1 MLRKSVVILA
11 MLLSSMAIQTFALE
25 LGAVSVE
32 SSLNQP
38 LIARIEILDLGDTRL
53 QDVVV
58 QMASV
63 DGFERFNI
71 DRVAFLASIRFLVD
85 ASGQD
90 NYVMLRSDQI
100 AEEANLTFVL
110 DTRWPNGRSLT
121 EHSVILSSQIFQDQN
136 ADIVRQNQQVVDAQ
150 PLATPAVA
158 APDQEERT
166 SGQLSIITTDPD
178 TIGARSAATESVALD
193 RRIVELENLLTL
205 RQEEA
210 DRARIEREELDSRLA
225 DLEAQIDASQEIIR
239 LQDMQ
244 LAQLQAQLAEAAA
257 LAAAE
262 AARAPRLPTTQA
274 SLTSNLMRILSGNTM
289 MVLLGAGLVILLLV
303 IFLLRRNKVIS
314 SNIEDFD
321 ELAEKEFP
329 SDPIGRD
336 INNLARVA
344 DRKME
349 SEDNASVSEA
359 NELVSKMQIDE
370 AVTSNDEEN
379 LNAEGTAAEEMPVA
393 YSDSFGQ
400 KEKES
405 TVDRR
410 EILDGF
416 DDNLEIDI
424 DENKSEL
431 SVIEVENDISSLGFL
446 SEDDELE
453 IGFTEEVEEVD
464 LLSGAE
470 ETATKLE
477 LAYAYQKMGD
487 AYGAKEILQEVVKEG
502 TDEQAR
508 EAEALISSLDK
519 FVE

>member
-136 ADIVRQNQQVVDAQ
+136 ADIVRQNQQAVDAQ

-262 AARAPRLPTTQA
+262 AAIAARLPTTQA
-274 SLTSNLMRILSGNTM
+274 SLTSNLMRILSSNTM
-289 MVLLGAGLVILLLV
+289 MVLLGVGLVILLLV
-303 IFLLRRNKVIS
+303 VFLLRRSKAVS
-314 SNIEDFD
+314 SDIEDFD
-321 ELAEKEFP
+321 ELVEKEFP
-329 SDPIGRD
+329 SDPTGQD
-336 INNLARVA
+336 IDKLAGAA

-349 SEDNASVSEA
+349 SEENASVTEA
-359 NELVSKMQIDE
+359 NELTSKMEIDE
-370 AVTSNDEEN
+370 TGPSNDEKKIN
-379 LNAEGTAAEEMPVA
+379 IEGTVAKEQPAA
-393 YSDSFGQ
+393 YS
-400 KEKES
+400 
-405 TVDRR
+405 
-410 EILDGF
+410 DGF
-416 DDNLEIDI
+416 DDNLEIDT

-431 SVIEVENDISSLGFL
+431 NVIEVENDISSLGFL

-453 IGFTEEVEEVD
+453 IGLTDEVEEVD
-464 LLSGAE
+464 LLSGADE
-470 ETATKLE
+470 AATKLE

-487 AYGAKEILQEVVKEG
+487 AGGAKEILQEVIKEG

-508 EAEALISSLDK
+508 EAEQLMISLDQL
-519 FVE
+519 VE

>member
-38 LIARIEILDLGDTRL
+38 LIVRIEILELGDTRL

-58 QMASV
+58 RMASA
-63 DGFERFNI
+63 DDFERFNI
-71 DRVAFLASIRFLVD
+71 DRIAFLASIRFLVD

-90 NYVMLRSDQI
+90 NYVMLRSGQI
-100 AEEANLTFVL
+100 AEGANLSFVL

-121 EHSVILSSQIFQDQN
+121 EHSVTLSPQIFQDQN
-136 ADIVRQNQQVVDAQ
+136 ADVVRQNQQAVDVQ
-150 PLATPAVA
+150 PLTTPAVA
-158 APDQEERT
+158 APDQKERI
-166 SGQLSIITTDPD
+166 SGQLSIITTDSD
-178 TIGARSAATESVALD
+178 TVGARSAATESVALD

-210 DRARIEREELDSRLA
+210 DRAKIEREELDSRLA
-225 DLEAQIDASQEIIR
+225 ALEAQIDASQEIIR

-257 LAAAE
+257 LAATE
-262 AARAPRLPTTQA
+262 AAIAPQLPTTQA

-289 MVLLGAGLVILLLV
+289 MVLLGAGFVILLLV
-303 IFLLRRNKVIS
+303 IFLLRRNKAIS
-314 SNIEDFD
+314 PDIEDFD

-329 SDPIGRD
+329 SGPTGQH

-344 DRKME
+344 DRKMG
-349 SEDNASVSEA
+349 SEDNAGVSEA
-359 NELVSKMQIDE
+359 NELLRKMQIDE
-370 AVTSNDEEN
+370 AVTSNEEGK
-379 LNAEGTAAEEMPVA
+379 LDIEGTAVEEMPAA
-393 YSDSFGQ
+393 YSGGFDQ

-405 TVDRR
+405 TVDIR

-416 DDNLEIDI
+416 DDNLEINAG
-424 DENKSEL
+424 ENKSEL
-431 SVIEVENDISSLGFL
+431 NVIEVENDISSLGFL

-453 IGFTEEVEEVD
+453 IGLIEEVKEVD
-464 LLSGAE
+464 LLSGAD

-487 AYGAKEILQEVVKEG
+487 TDGAKEILQEVVKEG

-508 EAEALISSLDK
+508 EAEQLMISLDQL
-519 FVE
+519 VE

>member
-1 MLRKSVVILA
+1 
-11 MLLSSMAIQTFALE
+11 
-25 LGAVSVE
+25 
-32 SSLNQP
+32 
-38 LIARIEILDLGDTRL
+38 
-53 QDVVV
+53 
-58 QMASV
+58 
-63 DGFERFNI
+63 
-71 DRVAFLASIRFLVD
+71 
-85 ASGQD
+85 
-90 NYVMLRSDQI
+90 
-100 AEEANLTFVL
+100 
-110 DTRWPNGRSLT
+110 
-121 EHSVILSSQIFQDQN
+121 
-136 ADIVRQNQQVVDAQ
+136 
-150 PLATPAVA
+150 
-158 APDQEERT
+158 
-166 SGQLSIITTDPD
+166 
-178 TIGARSAATESVALD
+178 
-193 RRIVELENLLTL
+193 
-205 RQEEA
+205 
-210 DRARIEREELDSRLA
+210 
-225 DLEAQIDASQEIIR
+225 
-239 LQDMQ
+239 
-244 LAQLQAQLAEAAA
+244 
-257 LAAAE
+257 
-262 AARAPRLPTTQA
+262 
-274 SLTSNLMRILSGNTM
+274 M

>member
-136 ADIVRQNQQVVDAQ
+136 ADIVRQNQQAVDAQ

-303 IFLLRRNKVIS
+303 IFLLRRN
-314 SNIEDFD
+314 
-321 ELAEKEFP
+321 
-329 SDPIGRD
+329 
-336 INNLARVA
+336 
-344 DRKME
+344 
-349 SEDNASVSEA
+349 
-359 NELVSKMQIDE
+359 
-370 AVTSNDEEN
+370 
-379 LNAEGTAAEEMPVA
+379 
-393 YSDSFGQ
+393 
-400 KEKES
+400 
-405 TVDRR
+405 
-410 EILDGF
+410 
-416 DDNLEIDI
+416 
-424 DENKSEL
+424 
-431 SVIEVENDISSLGFL
+431 
-446 SEDDELE
+446 
-453 IGFTEEVEEVD
+453 
-464 LLSGAE
+464 
-470 ETATKLE
+470 
-477 LAYAYQKMGD
+477 
-487 AYGAKEILQEVVKEG
+487 
-502 TDEQAR
+502 
-508 EAEALISSLDK
+508 
-519 FVE
+519 

>member
-136 ADIVRQNQQVVDAQ
+136 ADIVRQNQQAVDAQ

-225 DLEAQIDASQEIIR
+225 DLEAQIDASQEISQI
-239 LQDMQ
+239 
-244 LAQLQAQLAEAAA
+244 
-257 LAAAE
+257 
-262 AARAPRLPTTQA
+262 
-274 SLTSNLMRILSGNTM
+274 
-289 MVLLGAGLVILLLV
+289 
-303 IFLLRRNKVIS
+303 
-314 SNIEDFD
+314 
-321 ELAEKEFP
+321 EKEL
-329 SDPIGRD
+329 IK
-336 INNLARVA
+336 I
-344 DRKME
+344 
-349 SEDNASVSEA
+349 
-359 NELVSKMQIDE
+359 I
-370 AVTSNDEEN
+370 
-379 LNAEGTAAEEMPVA
+379 
-393 YSDSFGQ
+393 
-400 KEKES
+400 EK
-405 TVDRR
+405 V
-410 EILDGF
+410 G
-416 DDNLEIDI
+416 N
-424 DENKSEL
+424 
-431 SVIEVENDISSLGFL
+431 
-446 SEDDELE
+446 
-453 IGFTEEVEEVD
+453 
-464 LLSGAE
+464 
-470 ETATKLE
+470 
-477 LAYAYQKMGD
+477 
-487 AYGAKEILQEVVKEG
+487 
-502 TDEQAR
+502 
-508 EAEALISSLDK
+508 
-519 FVE
+519 